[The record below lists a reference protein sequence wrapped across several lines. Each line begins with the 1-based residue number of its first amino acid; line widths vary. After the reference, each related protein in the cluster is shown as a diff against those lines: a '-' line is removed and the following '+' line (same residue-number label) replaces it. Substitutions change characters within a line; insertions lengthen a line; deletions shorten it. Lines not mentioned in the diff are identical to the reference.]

1 MKPVDAAEIVTDYGV
16 DGDRKAKAGSKRQ
29 VLVMPA
35 EVLDK
40 LELTPGTVRENIT
53 TRGFDVMA
61 LPRGARVRIGGA
73 LLEATVE
80 CAPCGLM
87 DDIRPGLQ
95 TNCAVSAGCC
105 SACWKAARCR
115 LATRSSRWATANSG
129 WHMAGG
135 EWHIA
140 RSLRSLNGG

>member
-1 MKPVDAAEIVTDYGV
+1 MGEVIALHVGKGSRIPMKPVDAAEIVTDYGV

-35 EVLDK
+35 EVLDS

-53 TRGFDVMA
+53 TRGFDVMG

-95 TNCAVSAGCC
+95 AELRGQRGMLFRVLEGGAVQVGDAIEQVGD
-105 SACWKAARCR
+105 
-115 LATRSSRWATANSG
+115 SG
-129 WHMAGG
+129 
-135 EWHIA
+135 
-140 RSLRSLNGG
+140 

>member
-1 MKPVDAAEIVTDYGV
+1 MGQVTAIHIGKGSRIPMTYRDEATLVEDYGV
-16 DGDRKAKAGSKRQ
+16 QGDRKARAGSKRQ

-40 LELTPGTVRENIT
+40 FGLEPGVVRENIT

-61 LPRGARVRIGGA
+61 LPRGSRVAIGGA
-73 LLEATVE
+73 LLEATIE

-95 TNCAVSAGCC
+95 EELRGQRGMLFRVLRGGQVRVGDAV
-105 SACWKAARCR
+105 
-115 LATRSSRWATANSG
+115 T
-129 WHMAGG
+129 
-135 EWHIA
+135 IA
-140 RSLRSLNGG
+140 DAD